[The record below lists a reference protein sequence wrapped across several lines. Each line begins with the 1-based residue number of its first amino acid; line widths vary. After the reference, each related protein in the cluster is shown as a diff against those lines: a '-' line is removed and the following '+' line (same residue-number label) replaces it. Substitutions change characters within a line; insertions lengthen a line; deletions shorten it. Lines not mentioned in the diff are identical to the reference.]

1 MKTVA
6 EKNDLIIM
14 LCLVALVFTLV
25 IVEALLNYK
34 IDTIITTSKEPTIC
48 VPLVNESYHGDK
60 YYVYCMNK
68 TEYEM
73 EMEALRYEK
82 MV

>member
-14 LCLVALVFTLV
+14 MCLAALVITLV
-25 IVEALLNYK
+25 IAESLLNYK
-34 IDTIITTSKEPTIC
+34 VDTIITTSKEPTIC
-48 VPLVNESYHGDK
+48 VPLVNESYQGDK

-73 EMEALRYEK
+73 EMEALQHEK
-82 MV
+82 SI

>member
-14 LCLVALVFTLV
+14 MCLAALVITMV
-25 IVEALLNYK
+25 IASALMNYK

-48 VPLVNESYHGDK
+48 VPLVNESYQGDK
-60 YYVYCMNK
+60 YYVYCMDK
-68 TEYEM
+68 TEYEL
-73 EMEALRYEK
+73 EMEALQYEK
-82 MV
+82 HI